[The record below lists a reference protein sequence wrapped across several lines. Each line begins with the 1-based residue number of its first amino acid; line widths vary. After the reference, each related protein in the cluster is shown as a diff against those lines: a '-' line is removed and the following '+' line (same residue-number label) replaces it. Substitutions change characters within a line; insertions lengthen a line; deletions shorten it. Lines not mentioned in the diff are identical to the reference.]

1 MDLEKL
7 RIEIDKVDEDIVRLL
22 KRRFEFTKLVGI
34 LKAETGVSSLSPKR
48 ESEQFKKFQKL
59 SKELDLPYP
68 MVEKIFQTIR
78 DQVLENHQK
87 IKEEHESK

>member
-48 ESEQFKKFQKL
+48 ESEQFKKFQTL

-87 IKEEHESK
+87 IKEGHESK